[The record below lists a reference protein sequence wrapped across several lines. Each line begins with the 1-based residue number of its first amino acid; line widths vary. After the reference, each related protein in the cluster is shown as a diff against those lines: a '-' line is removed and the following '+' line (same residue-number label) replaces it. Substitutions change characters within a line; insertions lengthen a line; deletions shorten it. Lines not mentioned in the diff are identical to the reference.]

1 MKHLKYLLILFVHTQ
16 SYASTL
22 APENIELSP
31 SQAFCLG
38 FSAHENTANSLT
50 IKYPAEIKADWEPA
64 SVLITYLI
72 NNEAIFSSSTQ
83 FDKQSEKFP
92 FVALIFHKQQNGMNS
107 SLSFLYK
114 NKTPQIGEN
123 NLRYYSIK
131 SASKLKENAADSCG
145 K

>member
-1 MKHLKYLLILFVHTQ
+1 MKHLKYLLILFVYTQ

-22 APENIELSP
+22 APENIELFP

-38 FSAHENTANSLT
+38 FSAHSNTANSLT
-50 IKYPAEIKADWEPA
+50 IKYPAEIKADWEPV

-72 NNEAIFSSSTQ
+72 DNEAIFSSSTQ
-83 FDKQSEKFP
+83 FDKQSEKSP
-92 FVALIFHKQQNGMNS
+92 FVTLIFHKQQNGMSS

-123 NLRYYSIK
+123 SLRYYSIK
-131 SASKLKENAADSCG
+131 SASKLKENVADSCG